1 MKNLKKYVGV
11 LMLLTLLVGFTSC
24 EDDETIFDRIVG
36 RTWIGDL
43 GFESDRHHDPLES
56 GIYLGVDGFGEDQL
70 CYYDNGE
77 YYGKPLRL
85 QWSVGNGTLYI
96 DYGNVAPPRELRNVY
111 VSHGRMTGTLYIN
124 GFYYG
129 DVELYMQ

>member
-1 MKNLKKYVGV
+1 M
-11 LMLLTLLVGFTSC
+11 
-24 EDDETIFDRIVG
+24 
-36 RTWIGDL
+36 
-43 GFESDRHHDPLES
+43 
-56 GIYLGVDGFGEDQL
+56 
-70 CYYDNGE
+70 
-77 YYGKPLRL
+77 
-85 QWSVGNGTLYI
+85 SVGNGTLYI